1 MQDVIWLHRLGYF
14 MRYRKRYDNPYRLLD
29 NIVQEGMTVLESK
42 CGKGVFTIPL
52 ARMVGDTG
60 RVIAMD
66 DVPANIAFVGKRAI
80 KARVFDRI
88 TFKLTAS
95 DRSPFEG
102 ISCQADIVLAQHS
115 LAESDLLVGQVLK
128 TGGKLVSVATTRGGV
143 TVAGAGRHGR

>member
-1 MQDVIWLHRLGYF
+1 
-14 MRYRKRYDNPYRLLD
+14 MRYPKRHDNPYRVLD

-42 CGKGVFTIPL
+42 CGKGFLTIPL

-66 DVPANIAFVGKRAI
+66 DVPANIAIAGRRAI

-88 TFKLTAS
+88 SFKLTAS
-95 DRSPFEG
+95 DGSPFEG
-102 ISCQADIVLAQHS
+102 ISCQADIILAHNS

-128 TGGKLVSVATTRGGV
+128 TGGKLIFTAPNKEGV
-143 TVAGAGRHGR
+143 TVARAGWHGR